1 MKISDGN
8 WLVQEN
14 LEVMNAM
21 QFFAAE
27 PVADGLRVYVAPRD
41 VSSRG
46 AQVDVAL
53 FTYTFFSCEK
63 ETLGVRI
70 EHFRGKYNNQ
80 PQFVRQEAQ
89 PENLSYTED
98 AAKIVLR
105 SGRLTAE
112 LAKTGD
118 WRITYFYDGKK
129 ITQSPERAAG
139 YAKDKQSAQPYV
151 FEHLNLGVG
160 ELVYGLGERFTPFIK
175 NGQTVDLW
183 NCDGGTGTEQA
194 YKNVPFYLTNRGYG
208 IFIDQPDKVSLEIAS
223 EKVSQVQFSVPGES
237 LAYHV
242 IGGGNPK
249 AVLEHYTAITGRAP
263 HLPAWSFGLW
273 LSTSFTTNYDEETVT
288 RFIDGMQE
296 RHIPLHVFHF
306 DCFWMKGLHWSD
318 FEWDKDVFP
327 QPQEMLARLK
337 AKGLKICVWL
347 NPYISQLSRL
357 FDEGMQKH
365 YFIETKE
372 GDVWQWDRWQPAMA
386 IVDFTNPKAK
396 QWYQGYLAKLLDM
409 GVDCFKTDFGERIP
423 VDAKYADGSSPEKMH
438 NYYTH
443 LYNQAVFEV
452 LKKKRGEGEAVLF
465 ARSATAGGQQFPVH
479 WGGDCKGNFDS
490 MAETLRGGLSLGL
503 SGFAFWSHDIGGFEN
518 TSPASVYKRWCA
530 FGLLSSHS
538 RLHGSQSYRIPW
550 SYDEEAVDVL
560 RHFTQWK
567 CRLMPYLYELA
578 EQAHETGAP
587 LMRAMLLEFPDDPTC
602 GYLDRQYML
611 GNALLVAP
619 VLREDNMAEYYLPE
633 GTWTHLFTGRQV
645 KGGSWQ
651 HEAYGFMSLPLFVR
665 ENTILALGSHN
676 ERPDYAYLTGLN
688 LYIAHLTDGGSAVAR
703 VLSLARD
710 QVLTVSA
717 QRKGTVVTVEFTN
730 LEEPCT
736 LSLPAGQYAL
746 QQGESVKHT
755 DGAQGDMWQIASGTK
770 QLVFVKKE
778 A

>member
-14 LEVMNAM
+14 LEVMNAV

-27 PVADGLRVYVAPRD
+27 PVENGLRVYVAPRD

-53 FTYTFFSCEK
+53 FTYTFFSCQK
-63 ETLGVRI
+63 GTLGVRI
-70 EHFRGKYNNQ
+70 EHFRGKYNKK
-80 PQFVRQEAQ
+80 PQFVLQEPR
-89 PENLSYTED
+89 PENLSYTELED
-98 AAKIVLR
+98 KIVLQ
-105 SGRLTAE
+105 SGLLTAE
-112 LAKTGD
+112 LAKKGD
-118 WRITYFYDGKK
+118 WRIAYFYDGKK
-129 ITQSPERAAG
+129 ITQSPDRAVG
-139 YAKDKQSAQPYV
+139 YARDKYTAQPYV

-160 ELVYGLGERFTPFIK
+160 ELVYGLGERFTPFVK

-237 LAYHV
+237 LTYHV
-242 IGGGNPK
+242 IGGGSPK
-249 AVLEHYTAITGRAP
+249 AVLNNYTAITGRAP

-273 LSTSFTTNYDEETVT
+273 LSTSFTTNYDEKTVT
-288 RFIDGMQE
+288 SFIDGMKE
-296 RHIPLHVFHF
+296 RNIPLHVFHF

-327 QPQEMLARLK
+327 QPKEMLARLK
-337 AKGLKICVWL
+337 ARGLKICVWL

-365 YFIETKE
+365 YFVETKD

-386 IVDFTNPKAK
+386 IVDFTNPEATK
-396 QWYQGYLAKLLDM
+396 WYQGYLAKLLDM

-423 VDAKYADGSSPEKMH
+423 TDANYADGSAPEKMH
-438 NYYTH
+438 NYYTY
-443 LYNQAVFEV
+443 LYNKAVFDV
-452 LKKKRGEGEAVLF
+452 LKEKRGEGEAVLF

-550 SYDEEAVDVL
+550 SYDDEAVDVL

-587 LMRAMLLEFPDDPTC
+587 LMRAMLLEFPEEPTC

-619 VLREDNMAEYYLPE
+619 VLSEDNEAEYYLPA
-633 GTWTHLFTGRQV
+633 GRWTHLFTGRQV
-645 KGGSWQ
+645 EGGSWQ
-651 HEAYGFMSLPLFVR
+651 RETYGFMSLPLFVR
-665 ENTILALGSHN
+665 ENTILALGSN
-676 ERPDYAYLTGLN
+676 MERPDYDYLAGLT
-688 LYIAHLTDGGSAVAR
+688 LYIAHLTDGGSAKAR

-710 QVLTVSA
+710 LAATVTA
-717 QRKGTVVTVEFTN
+717 QRAGADYTIDFTN
-730 LEEPCT
+730 LKQDCT
-736 LSLPAGQYAL
+736 LSLPAGDYTL
-746 QQGESVKHT
+746 QQGRAQLQQSTEQGSVWK
-755 DGAQGDMWQIASGTK
+755 IASGTK
-770 QLVFVKKE
+770 SLVFVKKE